1 MRSLI
6 LVGTAAMTE
15 LTRSVKWD
23 DVVSDLDVVDT
34 PSDRLYD
41 TTALVA
47 EDDREVTL
55 GVITR

>member
-1 MRSLI
+1 
-6 LVGTAAMTE
+6 
-15 LTRSVKWD
+15 
-23 DVVSDLDVVDT
+23 VVSDLDVVDT